1 MLDIKTSH
9 DKLVCILLFF
19 KVSMDL
25 FEALANEKR
34 ESIFVEKVS
43 HEII

>member
-34 ESIFVEKVS
+34 ESIFAEKVS

>member
-25 FEALANEKR
+25 FSAFANEKG
-34 ESIFVEKVS
+34 ESTFAEKVA
-43 HEII
+43 HEVI

>member
-9 DKLVCILLFF
+9 DKLICILLFF

-25 FEALANEKR
+25 FEALANEK
-34 ESIFVEKVS
+34 EKSEYAEQVS
-43 HEII
+43 